1 LRYPTLVAPDRA
13 RGGVVGRPLLTVA
26 VVLLLAVV
34 LGATGL
40 LDDVAD
46 IVVQILRIVFDLLIA
61 LINLFVRLIEML
73 VGWLRSVG

>member
-1 LRYPTLVAPDRA
+1 
-13 RGGVVGRPLLTVA
+13 VVGRPLLTLGVI
-26 VVLLLAVV
+26 LLLAVV

-46 IVVQILRIVFDLLIA
+46 FVVRILRILFDLLVA
-61 LINLFVRLIEML
+61 LINLFVRLVNML

>member
-1 LRYPTLVAPDRA
+1 VL
-13 RGGVVGRPLLTVA
+13 GRPLLTLGVI
-26 VVLLLAVV
+26 LLLAVV

-46 IVVQILRIVFDLLIA
+46 FVVQILRIIFDLLVA
-61 LINLFVRLIEML
+61 LINLFVRLVNML

>member
-1 LRYPTLVAPDRA
+1 MI
-13 RGGVVGRPLLTVA
+13 
-26 VVLLLAVV
+26 LLLALV

-46 IVVQILRIVFDLLIA
+46 VMVQILRIIFELLVG
-61 LINLFVRLIEML
+61 LINLFVRLIDML

>member
-1 LRYPTLVAPDRA
+1 M
-13 RGGVVGRPLLTVA
+13 VGRPLLTLGLI
-26 VVLLLAVV
+26 LLLAVV

-46 IVVQILRIVFDLLIA
+46 FVVRILRIVFDLIVV
-61 LINLFVRLIEML
+61 LINLFVRLVDML

>member
-1 LRYPTLVAPDRA
+1 MA
-13 RGGVVGRPLLTVA
+13 RPLLIVA
-26 VVLLLAVV
+26 MILLLALV

-46 IVVQILRIVFDLLIA
+46 VMVQILRVVFELLVG
-61 LINLFVRLIEML
+61 LINLFVRLIGML

>member
-1 LRYPTLVAPDRA
+1 
-13 RGGVVGRPLLTVA
+13 VGRPLLTLGLI
-26 VVLLLAVV
+26 LLLAVV

-46 IVVQILRIVFDLLIA
+46 FVVRILRILFDLLVA
-61 LINLFVRLIEML
+61 LINLFVRLVDML

>member
-1 LRYPTLVAPDRA
+1 M
-13 RGGVVGRPLLTVA
+13 GRPLFTLA
-26 VVLLLAVV
+26 VILLLAVV

-46 IVVQILRIVFDLLIA
+46 FLVQILRIVFDLLVA
-61 LINLFVRLIEML
+61 LINLFVRFINTL

>member
-1 LRYPTLVAPDRA
+1 
-13 RGGVVGRPLLTVA
+13 
-26 VVLLLAVV
+26 LLLAVV

-46 IVVQILRIVFDLLIA
+46 IVVQILRILFDLLVA

>member
-1 LRYPTLVAPDRA
+1 MTL
-13 RGGVVGRPLLTVA
+13 GLI
-26 VVLLLAVV
+26 LLLAVV

-46 IVVQILRIVFDLLIA
+46 FVVRILRILFDLLVA
-61 LINLFVRLIEML
+61 LINLFVRLVDML

>member
-1 LRYPTLVAPDRA
+1 
-13 RGGVVGRPLLTVA
+13 VGRPLLTLGLI
-26 VVLLLAVV
+26 LLLAVV

-46 IVVQILRIVFDLLIA
+46 FVVRILRILFDLLVA
-61 LINLFVRLIEML
+61 LINLFVRLIDML

>member
-1 LRYPTLVAPDRA
+1 M
-13 RGGVVGRPLLTVA
+13 VGRPLMTLGVI
-26 VVLLLAVV
+26 LLLAVV

-46 IVVQILRIVFDLLIA
+46 FVVQILRILFDLLVA
-61 LINLFVRLIEML
+61 LINLFVRLVDML